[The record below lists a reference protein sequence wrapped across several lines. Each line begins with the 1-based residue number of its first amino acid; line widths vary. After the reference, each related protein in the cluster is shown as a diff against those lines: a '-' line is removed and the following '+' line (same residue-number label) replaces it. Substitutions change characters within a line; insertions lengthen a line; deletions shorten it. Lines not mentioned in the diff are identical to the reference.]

1 MPLKNE
7 SRIKDAVENRNK
19 FLTGVKN
26 RTNFQ
31 APRWRWPRMRVR
43 GLTSLVGPP
52 VGCFAAARLAQS
64 RHGMPGLVTARAV
77 AAGEVLFRWTGERSP
92 PSLPLPSL
100 ALAAASAAA
109 GAGATVIAFLPSP
122 SSPSPPRQLH
132 HPHPNQVRSLR
143 PTPGTAACRSASA
156 RG

>member
-1 MPLKNE
+1 
-7 SRIKDAVENRNK
+7 
-19 FLTGVKN
+19 
-26 RTNFQ
+26 
-31 APRWRWPRMRVR
+31 MRVR
-43 GLTSLVGPP
+43 GLTSVVTPA

-109 GAGATVIAFLPSP
+109 AAGATAIAFLPSP

-132 HPHPNQVRSLR
+132 HPHRNQVRSLR